1 MVGIMELKKINVII
15 TGSTGMVGEGVLHEC
30 LRHQSVKSVLVIN
43 RKPCGVTHE
52 KLKEIIHSDFH
63 NLTLI
68 QDQLTGFDAIYFCM
82 GVSSVGMKE
91 TDYKKITYDLTMH
104 FADILYRIN
113 PEITFTYVSGS
124 GTDGSG
130 NGRIMWARVK
140 GKTENEL
147 IKKFKNAYMFRP
159 GYIQPTKGLKN
170 AYKIYRFTGPFYPI
184 LKMLFPK
191 YVCTLEDLGKAMLQ
205 CTLSGYEKRILENKD
220 ITKIVK
226 MIDIAN

>member
-1 MVGIMELKKINVII
+1 
-15 TGSTGMVGEGVLHEC
+15 
-30 LRHQSVKSVLVIN
+30 
-43 RKPCGVTHE
+43 
-52 KLKEIIHSDFH
+52 
-63 NLTLI
+63 
-68 QDQLTGFDAIYFCM
+68 
-82 GVSSVGMKE
+82 MKE

-184 LKMLFPK
+184 LKTLFPK

-205 CTLSGYEKRILENKD
+205 CTLSGYEKRILENKG

-226 MIDIAN
+226 MIDIVN

>member
-1 MVGIMELKKINVII
+1 
-15 TGSTGMVGEGVLHEC
+15 
-30 LRHQSVKSVLVIN
+30 
-43 RKPCGVTHE
+43 
-52 KLKEIIHSDFH
+52 
-63 NLTLI
+63 
-68 QDQLTGFDAIYFCM
+68 M

-130 NGRIMWARVK
+130 NGRIMWAKVK

-170 AYKIYRFTGPFYPI
+170 AYKIYRFTEPFYPI
-184 LKMLFPK
+184 LK
-191 YVCTLEDLGKAMLQ
+191 
-205 CTLSGYEKRILENKD
+205 
-220 ITKIVK
+220 TKFH
-226 MIDIAN
+226 NS